1 MLIMNRSQISFTI
14 LDFEVT
20 NQIFADTT
28 AYKYKKEQQ
37 FQATLHRGQYR
48 YIRVFCLVDFW
59 QRRTTLCIRHADMF
73 EIDTTHL

>member
-28 AYKYKKEQQ
+28 AYKYKKE
-37 FQATLHRGQYR
+37 
-48 YIRVFCLVDFW
+48 
-59 QRRTTLCIRHADMF
+59 
-73 EIDTTHL
+73 